1 MVGPLSDPKA
11 PSDFLPDQRNC
22 PTSIGGGLFLEGVK
36 GLEGLLRGGRGSH
49 NRVGGQLQL
58 STPGRLAETSMQQ
71 CAAQE
76 VRRRIDAGSVPSS

>member
-1 MVGPLSDPKA
+1 MVGPLICPKA
-11 PSDFLPDQRNC
+11 PGILLPNQRDC
-22 PTSIGGGLFLEGVK
+22 PTPVGGGLLLKGVDH
-36 GLEGLLRGGRGSH
+36 LEGLLRGGRGSH

-76 VRRRIDAGSVPSS
+76 ARRRIDAGSVPSS